1 MITWCSDRLAQTTAG
16 MQRLFGMALI
26 AFTCCFTLPLLAAT
40 TDYPNKP
47 IRLIVP
53 FAPGGGFDVA
63 LRPLAHELSQRLE
76 QQLVVDNRGGAGG
89 IVGTE
94 IAARAIPDGYT
105 LLGGSVG
112 LASLPGLYKKLPFDP
127 IRDFAPITIAVTSAY
142 FLLVHP
148 AVPAAS
154 LKDLIALAKKTPGQI
169 HFASAGKGSTVH
181 LAGEMLRTMAK
192 IDIVHVAYK
201 GSGPALT
208 ALAGGEIQLMFAP
221 TGAALPLIKAGKLKA
236 IGISSPKRSAMA
248 PATPTLAEAGL
259 PGYEVSGWYGLLAPA
274 GTPRP
279 IISKLYAETKKV
291 LETEAM
297 RNRLGANSL
306 EPLGLSPEE
315 SARFIATDTTRWAR
329 VIRDAGMAKE

>member
-1 MITWCSDRLAQTTAG
+1 MNAPRVPKMAASIHGRFCV
-16 MQRLFGMALI
+16 ALI
-26 AFTCCFTLPLLAAT
+26 AFTCSLAVPLIAAAS
-40 TDYPNKP
+40 DYPNRP

-63 LRPLAHELSQRLE
+63 LRPVAHDLAQRLG
-76 QQLVVDNRGGAGG
+76 QPIVVDNRGGAGG

-94 IAARAIPDGYT
+94 IAARAVPDGYT
-105 LLGGSVG
+105 LFGGSVG
-112 LASLPGLYKKLPFDP
+112 LSALPALHKKLPFDP
-127 IRDFAPITIAVTSAY
+127 LRDFTPITIAVTSAY

-148 AVPAAS
+148 ALPVAS
-154 LKDLIALAKKTPGQI
+154 LKDLIALAKKTPGQVN
-169 HFASAGKGSTVH
+169 FGSAGTGSTVH
-181 LAGEMLRTMAK
+181 LAGEMLKSMAE

-201 GSGPALT
+201 GAGPALT
-208 ALAGGEIQLMFAP
+208 ALAGGQIQLMFAP

-236 IGISSPKRSAMA
+236 IGISSRTRSATA

-279 IISKLYAETKKV
+279 VINQLYAETKKV

-297 RNRLGANSL
+297 RSRHEANSL
-306 EPLGLSPEE
+306 EPFGLSPEA
-315 SARFIATDTTRWAR
+315 SAQFIKTDTVRWAR
-329 VIRDAGMAKE
+329 VIRDAGIAKE